1 MLNLYSIFVYYV
13 FFLSKKTPP
22 LLPIFQLR
30 WGVLPSLPPS
40 VSAPAAS
47 HTRCCTAL
55 FAVQYRVL
63 SVLFISTLHQK
74 KNARCGQ
81 LICIGWGKIQKKSY
95 FLYFLGP
102 FGPKQG
108 GERGFRVGFSL
119 VSPPLWP
126 RLTCSITI
134 NIKHEKQFSGKVYF
148 WQFFSSFFQYLK
160 STMS

>member
-74 KNARCGQ
+74 KRQVRPINLYRV
-81 LICIGWGKIQKKSY
+81 GKNPKKSY

-134 NIKHEKQFSGKVYF
+134 NIKHEKQFSSKVYF

>member
-74 KNARCGQ
+74 KRQVRPINLYRVGKNPKKILFFIFFRALWAQ
-81 LICIGWGKIQKKSY
+81 IGWGKR
-95 FLYFLGP
+95 L
-102 FGPKQG
+102 QG
-108 GERGFRVGFSL
+108 GIFPSL
-119 VSPPLWP
+119 PTLMAAPDMFYYYKYQ
-126 RLTCSITI
+126 T
-134 NIKHEKQFSGKVYF
+134 
-148 WQFFSSFFQYLK
+148 
-160 STMS
+160 

>member
-74 KNARCGQ
+74 KRQVRPINLYRVGKNPKKILFFIFFRALWDQ
-81 LICIGWGKIQKKSY
+81 IGWGKRLQ
-95 FLYFLGP
+95 
-102 FGPKQG
+102 
-108 GERGFRVGFSL
+108 RGIFPSL
-119 VSPPLWP
+119 PTLMAAPDMFYYYKYQ
-126 RLTCSITI
+126 T
-134 NIKHEKQFSGKVYF
+134 
-148 WQFFSSFFQYLK
+148 
-160 STMS
+160 